1 MKKDNI
7 VYYLFLVF
15 YNLIIH
21 SPKFLKKFV
30 LNIFA
35 FLVWHLDFFRKK
47 VVLKNLEIAFP
58 NLTKKER
65 KKIAKSFY
73 KKFVFYMAD
82 IIDSLTIT
90 KDELKKKVNVIGEE
104 YLYNI
109 KDSKK
114 PIVFM
119 TAHFGNWEVVP
130 KIIGG
135 IYEIP
140 MVVLMREFDNP
151 KIGEFFK
158 KSRNSFNISTL
169 NKKSSAREIIKAFR
183 EGKALGILIDQHSTS
198 DTAVEVE
205 FFNKKVKFNRAVS
218 TLAKKFNAIILP
230 MFSYTQ
236 NGKYYLELL
245 PPKEFGEHDTI
256 ESFTQWQ
263 ASVIESMIKQHPDE
277 YYWFH
282 KRFKNI
288 KGIYD

>member
-1 MKKDNI
+1 MKENML
-7 VYYLFLVF
+7 YYIFIIF
-15 YNLIIH
+15 YNLIKY
-21 SPKFLKKFV
+21 SPKFLKKV
-30 LNIFA
+30 ILNIFA
-35 FLVWHLDFFRKK
+35 FLVWNLDFFRKK
-47 VVLKNLEIAFP
+47 IVLKNLEIAFP
-58 NLTKKER
+58 NLTQKER
-65 KKIAKSFY
+65 IKIAKSFY

-82 IIDSLTIT
+82 IIDTLEIS
-90 KDELKKKVNVIGEE
+90 KEELQNKVKVIGEQ
-104 YLYNI
+104 YLLKTKN
-109 KDSKK
+109 SNK
-114 PIVFM
+114 PVVFV

-135 IYEIP
+135 IYDIP

-169 NKKSSAREIIKAFR
+169 NKKSSARDIIRAFR
-183 EGKALGILIDQHSTS
+183 QGKALGILIDQHSNA

-218 TLAKKFNAIILP
+218 TLAKKFNAVIVP
-230 MFSYTQ
+230 MFSYTKDSQ
-236 NGKYYLELL
+236 YYLELL
-245 PPKEFGEHDTI
+245 EPKEFSKDDTI

-263 ASVIESMIKQHPDE
+263 ANIIEDMIKKHPDE

-288 KGIYD
+288 KGIYE